1 MAEQQRSREV
11 ELSYFHA
18 LSGRQR
24 TFPFCCWISLFWNPI
39 IFLHEL
45 AIPPLK
51 IVHVR
56 YIKILTWLRGFLVV
70 FLYLIFDLVF
80 FVFKSLLGIVRQR
93 NCKKFTI
100 DQYWY
105 IEILTWL
112 RITSNNTFLFF
123 FLILPSRGAKL
134 SFLIYR
140 IFFILSPKAS
150 NSC

>member
-24 TFPFCCWISLFWNPI
+24 TFPFCCWISLFWNRI

-51 IVHVR
+51 IAHVR
-56 YIKILTWLRGFLVV
+56 YIKILTWLRGFVV
-70 FLYLIFDLVF
+70 IFLYLIFDLVF
-80 FVFKSLLGIVRQR
+80 FVFKSPLGIVRQR

-123 FLILPSRGAKL
+123 FN
-134 SFLIYR
+134 
-140 IFFILSPKAS
+140 SPKPRSEVVIFNMS
-150 NSC
+150 NILYFVP